1 MLCLETEFLKLF
13 TTFTFSSIV
22 EGVSECFGISKG
34 GPLRSLIFS
43 SMIGLVAFSQT
54 THARSSGGAP
64 TLAVSQGISYPSSST
79 LLNFRSGYTHQNAAG
94 IGSLSG
100 AQFSLEYADG
110 GDSGNNLTGAELAIG
125 NGTLGLALG
134 FAQNSCDGCDS
145 QTSAAAGYSANSWS
159 MGIGFH
165 NDAAK
170 TVGFIF
176 GGDSG
181 HRLGVVGDLNDNDAN
196 NKIQSYGVGYAYV
209 SSHFVFSLDASQRK
223 DESTATND
231 EVTLITP
238 GLLVKASSIQLS
250 VSYDMY
256 QSDTNN
262 TFDDEVWVG
271 LGFNQGNWDLNLYN
285 DFVGEFAVN
294 FIYRF

>member
-1 MLCLETEFLKLF
+1 M
-13 TTFTFSSIV
+13 
-22 EGVSECFGISKG
+22 
-34 GPLRSLIFS
+34 RSLIFS
-43 SMIGLVAFSQT
+43 SVIGLLVFSQT
-54 THARSSGGAP
+54 TNARSSGNEG
-64 TLAVSQGISYPSSST
+64 TLAVSQGISVPSTST

-100 AQFSLEYADG
+100 AQLSLEYADG
-110 GDSGNNLTGAELAIG
+110 GDSGNNLTGAELALG
-125 NGTLGLALG
+125 NGTVGLALG

-145 QTSAAAGYSANSWS
+145 QSSAAAGYSASSWS

-181 HRLGVVGDLNDNDAN
+181 HRLGLVGDLNDNDSTN
-196 NKIQSYGVGYAYV
+196 TIQSYGVGYAYI
-209 SSHFVFSLDASQRK
+209 SSNFIFSVDASQRK
-223 DESTATND
+223 DESTTTND

-238 GLLVKASSIQLS
+238 GLLIKASSIQLS

-256 QSDTNN
+256 QSDTDN

-271 LGFNQGNWDLNLYN
+271 LGFSQGNWDFNLYN
-285 DFVGEFAVN
+285 DFIGEFALN
-294 FIYRF
+294 FVYRF